1 MASPYGTIMNI
12 WNLHSLLYHEA
23 MMKRES
29 GTQNLAEV
37 FQSEQVLDMDTAKEI
52 IGTASRMTVF
62 RKLKELGYYSSYSHH
77 GKYYTLC
84 TIPRFDRN
92 GLWSYGGVHFSRHGS
107 LMETIPV
114 FVKRSEIGYFASELE
129 ELLKVF
135 VHNAL
140 GNLYT
145 SGHLLREQV
154 GNQYLYLSP
163 ILAESQL
170 YARKK
175 LLAEGIAKSFS
186 KAQLTQD
193 EIDEHA
199 KFFLSVLNEKQRR
212 LYLGLE
218 SLILG
223 HGGDVRMAGIAGVN
237 VKTVSR
243 GRKELLSKEINPDR
257 IRREGAGR
265 PPLKKTK
272 S

>member
-1 MASPYGTIMNI
+1 MLYDTLMNI
-12 WNLHSLLYHEA
+12 WDLYSLVYHEA
-23 MMKRES
+23 MMKTKS
-29 GTQNLAEV
+29 GTQKLAEI
-37 FQSEQVLDMDTAKEI
+37 FRTEQVLDMDAVKEI
-52 IGTASRMTVF
+52 IGTSSRMTVF

-92 GLWSYGGVHFSRHGS
+92 GLWSYGGVHFSSHGS

-114 FVKRSEIGYFASELE
+114 FVKKSEIGHFASELE
-129 ELLKVF
+129 ELLRVF

-145 SGHLLREQV
+145 SGQLLREQI

-170 YARKK
+170 IARKRLLTESVAK
-175 LLAEGIAKSFS
+175 LFS

-193 EIDEHA
+193 EIEEHA
-199 KFFLSVLNEKQRR
+199 KFFLSALNEKQRR

-223 HGGDVRMAGIAGVN
+223 HGGDVRMADIAGVN